1 LCGVCHRLLRRSLHS
16 RRFWMKLFAAVG
28 NIECSKV
35 ETFLVPTRI
44 AFAKEALGRGHM
56 PVVQAIAFGL
66 YGFFVNINKFNKA
79 MAMMLFTL
87 FGLIF
92 RVPRNL
98 QRLVRWAWERAT
110 SCSRTVRVHWA
121 LSHLHPPRQRREIPQ
136 RAEQTRSVPRLNI
149 SHHESL
155 RGVLRR

>member
-1 LCGVCHRLLRRSLHS
+1 
-16 RRFWMKLFAAVG
+16 MKLFAAVG

-87 FGLIF
+87 FGLS
-92 RVPRNL
+92 L
-98 QRLVRWAWERAT
+98 LAT
-110 SCSRTVRVHWA
+110 SAYSSAPGMPFPA
-121 LSHLHPPRQRREIPQ
+121 LL
-136 RAEQTRSVPRLNI
+136 
-149 SHHESL
+149 
-155 RGVLRR
+155 